1 VTWLW
6 LPVVLV
12 GGTRSTP
19 PVPESAVSVER
30 FGDGGGIV
38 ERLLGDLVFSA
49 MRPFDVTAGRD
60 DTQ

>member
-19 PVPESAVSVER
+19 PVSESAVSVER
-30 FGDGGGIV
+30 FGDCGGIV
-38 ERLLGDLVFSA
+38 ERILGDLVFIA
-49 MRPFDVTAGRD
+49 MRAFDVTADRD
-60 DTQ
+60 DAQ